1 MTVGELSRRIGGTL
15 IAANAE
21 NEISRGMICDMLSH
35 AMAHGKAGCA
45 WITVQTHMTAV
56 AIAAQCSMACIIW
69 PDGIAADMLSA
80 QRAEHEGIAIICSP
94 LSAYEIAGIMREA
107 GIQA

>member
-1 MTVGELSRRIGGTL
+1 MTAGELSRRIGGTL
-15 IAANAE
+15 IAANADH
-21 NEISRGMICDMLSH
+21 EISRGMVCDMLSH

-56 AIAAQCSMACIIW
+56 AIATQCSMACIIW

-80 QRAEHEGIAIICSP
+80 QRAEREGIAIICSP
-94 LSAYEIAGIMREA
+94 LSAYEIAGIMHKA

>member
-1 MTVGELSRRIGGTL
+1 MTAGELSNLIRGTL

-21 NEISRGMICDMLSH
+21 NEISCGMVCDMLSH
-35 AMAHGKAGCA
+35 AMAHGKTGCA
-45 WITVQTHMTAV
+45 WVTVQTHITAV

-69 PDGIAADMLSA
+69 PDGITADMLSA
-80 QRAEHEGIAIICSP
+80 ERAEHEGIAVICSP
-94 LSAYEIAGIMREA
+94 LSAYEIAGIMHKA

>member
-1 MTVGELSRRIGGTL
+1 MTAGELSRRIGGTL
-15 IAANAE
+15 IAANAD
-21 NEISRGMICDMLSH
+21 NEISRGMVCDMLSH
-35 AMAHGKAGCA
+35 AMAHGKARTA
-45 WITVQTHMTAV
+45 VQTHMTAV
-56 AIAAQCSMACIIW
+56 AIATQCSMACIIW

-94 LSAYEIAGIMREA
+94 LSAYEIAGIMHKA

>member
-1 MTVGELSRRIGGTL
+1 MTAYELSRRIDGKL
-15 IAANAE
+15 ISANSE
-21 NEISRGMICDMLSH
+21 NEISCGMVCDMLSH
-35 AMAHGKAGCA
+35 AMVRGRSGCA

-80 QRAEHEGIAIICSP
+80 KRAEREGIATILSP
-94 LSAYEIAGIMREA
+94 LSAYEIACIMHDSGIPA
-107 GIQA
+107 